1 MKTRIIKSVSRFLK
15 HIIQVIYT
23 FVLTIFFWVKYFINL
38 AWEIIMTIF
47 NKMDGLEREDTEFLE
62 FLEPLPKFSI
72 VWRMLDQKNSKDMNK
87 IILKSAKDSA
97 HQMNKRFWK
106 DLEKILPVALTALV
120 LLLIF
125 ILLIALKIPIGVW
138 LLLIGFILYFIFL
151 ILIREL
157 LKKFLE

>member
-1 MKTRIIKSVSRFLK
+1 
-15 HIIQVIYT
+15 
-23 FVLTIFFWVKYFINL
+23 
-38 AWEIIMTIF
+38 MTIF
-47 NKMDGLEREDTEFLE
+47 NKVDGLDHEDTEFLD
-62 FLEPLPKFSI
+62 PLPKFSI

-87 IILKSAKDSA
+87 IVLKSAKDSA

-106 DLEKILPVALTALV
+106 DLEKILPVALTVLV

-125 ILLIALKIPIGVW
+125 ILLIALKIPIDLLGGIW
-138 LLLIGFILYFIFL
+138 LLLIGLILYFIFL